1 MFSPWIMT
9 SRAISS
15 AQLTGANAELSTT
28 RSTALPK
35 ATEQPANASRDQYGR
50 QRPLPEEL
58 LAGARAAVHF
68 VAPLLTVFRR
78 SLAHLPE
85 LFLGSVPYGCAYFL
99 DVFSYFFRLFA
110 KSFTRGRHVVSLHKS
125 VGNQV

>member
-50 QRPLPEEL
+50 QRPLPE
-58 LAGARAAVHF
+58 
-68 VAPLLTVFRR
+68 
-78 SLAHLPE
+78 